1 MKKQPL
7 TNILLVGIGFI
18 LSPLTWW
25 NDLVVNVPL
34 AYLIATPFSL
44 ISEKLFLPGFVV
56 GYWLTNLLGFL
67 LMHWGGRGLIKNQ
80 RTQLTIKHSLLISSI
95 YTLIII
101 VMVLLGWLAPPS
113 KYLAQIS

>member
-7 TNILLVGIGFI
+7 RNILLVGIGFI
-18 LSPLTWW
+18 LSPLSWW

-34 AYLIATPFSL
+34 AYLMATPLSL

-67 LMHWGGRGLIKNQ
+67 LMHWGGQGIINKQTARLS
-80 RTQLTIKHSLLISSI
+80 IKHSLLISSI

-101 VMVLLGWLAPPS
+101 VMVLFGWLAPPS
-113 KYLAQIS
+113 KYLSQLP